1 MAEGVYTAPLAIV
14 KVGGVAIGKMK
25 TIQVNENIQRGTVQ
39 GLGELTPQEKPALVW
54 AGTLSCG
61 FYTIT
66 WQKSSIPNAIT
77 RNVNTL
83 KEFVDSLLLQ
93 EQGVTVE
100 LYKKIRANGA
110 PTIGL
115 IPSSLVLFCTISGL
129 FLEGDNFDISEG
141 SISGKNQSFSYLDPV
156 IFPR

>member
-1 MAEGVYTAPLAIV
+1 MADKVYTAPLAIV
-14 KVGGVAIGKMK
+14 KVGGIAIGKMK

-39 GLGELTPQEKPALVW
+39 GLGELTPSELPALVW

-61 FYTIT
+61 FYNVT
-66 WQKSSIPNAIT
+66 WMKSSLPNAIT

-93 EQGVTVE
+93 EEGVMVE
-100 LYKKIRANGA
+100 LYKKVAAPGA
-110 PTIGL
+110 PTIGN
-115 IPSSLVLFCTISGL
+115 IPSVLKLYCTVSGL

-141 SISGKNQSFSYLDPV
+141 SVSGKNQSFRYLDPV
-156 IFPR
+156 IFPL